1 MNLNT
6 HTQPIPQFYHRRL
19 KISEEYALSA
29 KIQIDEMYSENVKAG
44 VELAALH
51 GENRD
56 LASQV
61 QTLLKSRMSSS
72 SSSSSVDAIDDMQQ
86 QNQALMKEVNHLKAT
101 VDSLNDNSNAL
112 ALTSRLDS
120 AVSELTA
127 LKDERSRQ
135 ETLVS
140 AIVQQRDMYRVLLAQ
155 SDSRYASPDKSKRA
169 DSEPALEASS
179 TVVIELRAKL
189 NNAELETEKVSDQLS
204 RMKEYEAT
212 LTRQL
217 DTAREEASKF
227 RLEAKRAASDAD
239 YNKQRFERISK
250 TLEGLQKE
258 VSRANQEKS
267 KLQSNVVATEQRS
280 SSLQNSLDSLRRE
293 KSVAEA
299 ELRSALLSR
308 DVAVASENRFKESIE
323 VMRRELASKDAL
335 IESVKRIEAGLS
347 NQNIEERKRL
357 DEEIA
362 RLNKVVTE
370 ERQKASEERA
380 SMGRKLTLAEDNL
393 KTVERAKSD
402 AAVESANAR
411 ERVALANAQVKAL
424 EDKVGTLT
432 SQLMG
437 MQADGLST
445 LPPAPMAT
453 TASASSAIVT
463 PDLEATKKALVE
475 AKKHAA
481 NYQKIATATDKELKD
496 TVALYSR
503 KEKETTAMLVRLK
516 KSEETAK
523 KSLASKIE
531 ALDAL
536 GKDLMNQKQS
546 QETEKK
552 RLEAQIA
559 DLRSQI
565 ASTKTEYAD
574 NSTKMNE
581 MLDEIKSHM
590 AASKSSQDAYE
601 RELTLHSEARSSLRE
616 ARDTMDTER
625 RMRQA
630 AETELASLRAE
641 FDGNK
646 AVWKDEKDKLLV
658 SIKTVEEMV
667 KVSKGEN
674 ELLHSQVATLSDA
687 SKRLEAGASTPADL
701 ESSNAKSLAEMREV
715 VNFMRTERELVE
727 NKLEVMKQELEC
739 ERVSASVAKRSLDEA
754 RGELKRREEVRMDG
768 QMRSESARSCVSD
781 SNLVMF

>member
-1 MNLNT
+1 
-6 HTQPIPQFYHRRL
+6 
-19 KISEEYALSA
+19 
-29 KIQIDEMYSENVKAG
+29 
-44 VELAALH
+44 
-51 GENRD
+51 
-56 LASQV
+56 
-61 QTLLKSRMSSS
+61 
-72 SSSSSVDAIDDMQQ
+72 
-86 QNQALMKEVNHLKAT
+86 
-101 VDSLNDNSNAL
+101 
-112 ALTSRLDS
+112 
-120 AVSELTA
+120 
-127 LKDERSRQ
+127 
-135 ETLVS
+135 
-140 AIVQQRDMYRVLLAQ
+140 
-155 SDSRYASPDKSKRA
+155 
-169 DSEPALEASS
+169 
-179 TVVIELRAKL
+179 
-189 NNAELETEKVSDQLS
+189 
-204 RMKEYEAT
+204 MKEYEAT

-503 KEKETTAMLVRLK
+503 KEKETTAMLARLK

-768 QMRSESARSCVSD
+768 QMRSEACG
-781 SNLVMF
+781 LVCPILIS